1 MDYDVVRLNA
11 VSACRN
17 YKQNDAEFYSAM
29 HNFYKEGKKNPSV
42 ARIILQDYIS
52 KSQKIAG
59 KMLRDAAS
67 FSQSDIPAILYPEFI
82 GRMEQICTVSSAAA
96 LRSLAVADI
105 YEETK
110 YINDDFV
117 NLNRKEFDSAWDKL
131 YPKSGAMR
139 KRIIEANRLSMDNV
153 TPKADWLSKINYAK
167 TLAEYKKD
175 YPKTFFARYALIMNG
190 QIDDDSVTS
199 RAKGWFN
206 RFSYKRLIKKGFSFK
221 K

>member
-1 MDYDVVRLNA
+1 
-11 VSACRN
+11 
-17 YKQNDAEFYSAM
+17 
-29 HNFYKEGKKNPSV
+29 
-42 ARIILQDYIS
+42 
-52 KSQKIAG
+52 
-59 KMLRDAAS
+59 MLRDVAS

-82 GRMEQICTVSSAAA
+82 GRMEQIYTMSSAAA
-96 LRSLAVADI
+96 MRSLAVADI
-105 YEETK
+105 YNETK
-110 YINDDFV
+110 YINDDFG

-139 KRIIEANRLSMDNV
+139 KRINEANRLSMDNV
-153 TPKADWLSKINYAK
+153 TPKADWSSKINYAK